1 MFATAIEL
9 LNEHGTML
17 FNHLKAAVERSNKIA
32 LPLAMDYKQRQE
44 FLFSRHDVSLY
55 VHYPF
60 CVHKCP
66 YCDFASITSCNDD
79 ERDRKYTD
87 MLIKEFKS
95 KVHLLGG
102 RKLISLYIGGGTPS
116 LCEPKDFARL
126 LEEVGP
132 YLQDGAE
139 ISLEANPG
147 TIDLKRLCDLRAAGF
162 NRISIGVQSFDEA
175 MLKRLGR
182 IHNKQE
188 AIDAC
193 KNAIMAG
200 FDNYN
205 LDLMHGLPRQDVAQS
220 LDDLKIALELESTHL
235 SWYELTIEEDTAFG
249 KKPPILPDE
258 DVLYAIEQ
266 EGFELLDKASFEHYE
281 VSGYNL
287 GGKWRCLHN
296 QNYWL
301 YGDYLGIGA
310 AAHQKITVLK
320 DDYAQ
325 GKSQSVFSSVSE
337 LSKIV
342 TALNCNNLDTIN
354 PYEIRRSA
362 NSENYLEYFDACVKA
377 DMGPNLG
384 TNEYTVVSDEEVP
397 FEFMLNRLRMCIEP
411 VSAEEYLLHTGQSL
425 TTLRSQLESMAKKG
439 LIKLESDL
447 SFALTD
453 EGKIMVNEAIAE
465 FL

>member
-1 MFATAIEL
+1 MSATAIDL

-17 FNHLKAAVERSNKIA
+17 FEHLKAAVERSNKIA
-32 LPLAMDYKQRQE
+32 VPLGMDYKRRQE
-44 FLFSRHDVSLY
+44 YLLTRHDVSLY

-126 LEEVGP
+126 LYEVGP

-147 TIDLKRLCDLRAAGF
+147 TIDLKRLCDLKAAGF

-193 KNAIMAG
+193 KNAVKAG
-200 FDNYN
+200 FDNFN
-205 LDLMHGLPRQDVAQS
+205 LDLMHGLPRQDAAQA

-266 EGFELLDKASFEHYE
+266 EGFELLDKAGFEHYE

-320 DDYAQ
+320 DEHAHSD
-325 GKSQSVFSSVSE
+325 SQDVFGSVS
-337 LSKIV
+337 
-342 TALNCNNLDTIN
+342 ALKQACANTSSSSLEGFN

-362 NSENYLEYFDACVKA
+362 NSENYLEYFDACIKS
-377 DMGPNLG
+377 DMGPTSG
-384 TNEYTVVSDEEVP
+384 TNEYTVVDDEDVP
-397 FEFMLNRLRMCIEP
+397 FEFMLNRLRMCLDPI
-411 VSAEEYLLHTGQSL
+411 SADEYLLHTGQSL
-425 TTLRSQLESMAKKG
+425 NKLRPQLESMARKG
-439 LIKLESDL
+439 LIKLDENL
-447 SFALTD
+447 NFALTD